1 MPSTSEPT
9 NLISTTHKEHQLNT
23 ATAEQLE
30 LLRQWDTPA
39 LSNALD
45 SLRIRP
51 HNTGYTDGTISRIA
65 GGTFAG
71 IAVTA
76 RMVARDAGEDSVPVA
91 ELHAAVAAVGR
102 QAVVVIEDCDQPDG
116 AGAFLGEVNG
126 TLLSALGVQAV
137 VTNGRVRDVNELREM
152 GFAVHAQGLCVAR
165 SYMRLVDVST
175 TVEVAGMSIRP
186 GDIIHGD
193 EHGVLEVP
201 AHVIDSVLEKA
212 NVIRED
218 EQDLVTWAR
227 SPEFTVEALLQL
239 RRVRH

>member
-1 MPSTSEPT
+1 MT
-9 NLISTTHKEHQLNT
+9 T

-30 LLRQWDTPA
+30 LLRQWDTPS

-51 HNTGYTDGTISRIA
+51 HNTGYTDGSISRIA

-76 RMVARDAGEDSVPVA
+76 RMVAREAGEDGVPVA
-91 ELHAAVAAVGR
+91 QLHAAIAAVG
-102 QAVVVIEDCDQPDG
+102 APVVVVIEDCDQPEG

-126 TLLSALGVQAV
+126 TLLSALGIQAV
-137 VTNGRVRDVNELREM
+137 VTNGRVRDVNELRQM
-152 GFAVHAQGLCVAR
+152 GFAVHARGLCVAR
-165 SYMRLVDVST
+165 SYMRLVGVST
-175 TVEVAGMSIRP
+175 TVEVAGLAIRP
-186 GDIIHGD
+186 GDVIHGD

-201 AHVIDSVLEKA
+201 AHAINSVLEKA
-212 NVIRED
+212 NVIRKD